1 MSRGL
6 VLVIEDDEW
15 VSRLLQ
21 AAIREAGYE
30 AMVCVSARMGLDTA
44 VAQQPDCIVCDVQ
57 LPDHDGFWVAR
68 NVRTQPSRVSVT
80 PFLFLSGLDDEQSRL
95 EGFHVGADVWI
106 NKPFRVDEVVAQIE
120 ALVQMAA
127 RLRHRRD
134 SMLSMPPPG
143 VKSSAIEG
151 DLGQMSI
158 ATVLTVL
165 EMERRTGTFEVVS
178 KKRRAQLDIIAGH
191 VVEGTV
197 GGTRVAALTALRTM
211 LAWNVGR
218 FSFVPTTITPT
229 QTQPHGGGNLTLG
242 AFLIEAMRLEDEATR
257 ADLELP
263 PSTERR
269 SSGTGTRIS
278 GALGGPPSSPAD
290 LSPSSSKSRHS
301 ELSKLLDPELADWEI
316 PADVAPSSDAP
327 RSIQIVPQ
335 RPQHPAIPPP
345 PEPTPMGRSPVLP
358 PIPRA
363 PAKPPG
369 APPPIPRSPAVAMPP
384 RPEVPRPR
392 GVPPPLPPR
401 PGRPAPPADKKRD

>member
-30 AMVCVSARMGLDTA
+30 AMVCVTARMGLDTA

-68 NVRTQPSRVSVT
+68 NVRTSTSRVSVT

-134 SMLSMPPPG
+134 SMMSVPPPG
-143 VKSSAIEG
+143 VAASAIEG

-165 EMERRTGTFEVVS
+165 EMERRTGSFEVVS
-178 KKRRAQLDIIAGH
+178 KKRRAQLDIVAGH
-191 VVEGTV
+191 VIDGTV
-197 GGTRVAALTALRTM
+197 GGTRVPALTSLRTM

-218 FSFVPTTITPT
+218 FSFVPRAVPVA
-229 QTQPHGGGNLTLG
+229 QPPHGGGNLTLG

-269 SSGTGTRIS
+269 SSGTGTRIT
-278 GALGGPPSSPAD
+278 GAALGGPPSSPAD
-290 LSPSSSKSRHS
+290 LSPPSSRSHHS

-316 PADVAPSSDAP
+316 PADIVPESAAPSSRGP
-327 RSIQIVPQ
+327 RPPSHV
-335 RPQHPAIPPP
+335 AIPPP
-345 PEPTPMGRSPVLP
+345 PESTTAGRSPVLP
-358 PIPRA
+358 PIPRS
-363 PAKPPG
+363 PAIGSSPALR

-384 RPEVPRPR
+384 RPAPPR
-392 GVPPPLPPR
+392 PPPLPPR
-401 PGRPAPPADKKRD
+401 PATKPASAADKKRD